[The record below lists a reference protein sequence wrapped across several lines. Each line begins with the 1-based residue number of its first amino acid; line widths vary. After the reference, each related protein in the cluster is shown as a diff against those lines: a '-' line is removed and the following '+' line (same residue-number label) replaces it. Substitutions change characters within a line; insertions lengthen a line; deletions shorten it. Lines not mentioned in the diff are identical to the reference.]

1 MKKVILAYGDSNT
14 YGYIPKT
21 QGRYN
26 LSTRWTGILAELLK
40 KNYTVIEEG
49 CNNRTGFYKNSAGY
63 MQSGNLYIEECLKKH
78 PVPDIFILAV
88 GTNDLQKL
96 YDFNIK
102 FFENGL
108 MSYIEKIKEKNNNV
122 RIILIPPV
130 KITKDILTSYF
141 GLMFDEKS
149 IENAIVIQD
158 TYVNFARNNNIEF
171 FDINEFA
178 HPSEIDGLH
187 YEAETHKIIAE
198 KLAEFITNPS
208 YSSNQDLQ

>member
-1 MKKVILAYGDSNT
+1 MKKIILAYGDSNT

-26 LSTRWTGILAELLK
+26 SLSRWTGILHELLK
-40 KNYTVIEEG
+40 DYTVIEEG
-49 CNNRTGFYKNSAGY
+49 CNNRTGFYNNAAGY

-78 PVPDIFILAV
+78 PAPDIFILAV

-178 HPSEIDGLH
+178 HPSKIDGLH
-187 YEAETHKIIAE
+187 YEAETHKIIAN
-198 KLAEFITNPS
+198 KLAEIITNPS